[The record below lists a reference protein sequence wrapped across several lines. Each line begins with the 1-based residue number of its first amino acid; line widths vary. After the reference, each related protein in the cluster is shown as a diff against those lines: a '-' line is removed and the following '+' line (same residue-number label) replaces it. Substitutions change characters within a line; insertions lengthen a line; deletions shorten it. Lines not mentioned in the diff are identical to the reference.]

1 MSEICKNWTQWLKQ
15 NRFAGQTPEMIEQT
29 TRWLEAVRDVI
40 LVYAEIQPYE
50 TVLDIGCGTGLL
62 AFKVLEMQECKGNV
76 IFSDMF
82 KDCLNDCK
90 KILDESGVTEGYEL
104 LQCPVEHIA
113 LPMST
118 VHKALMRS
126 VLVHVVNKQPAI
138 NEIYRVLKP
147 GGKFC
152 AFEPIIRSNTRYW
165 EILDPAYID
174 KYEDFKRAEN
184 EIMDN
189 PLDSLCN
196 FDEKTLQ
203 TNLEIAGFSI
213 PEIKLQ
219 EVKSN
224 YVVQANMVREW
235 FINPPSP
242 TQPSTKE
249 RFLKYFDLPTVE
261 KFMIQVEEYLTGRS
275 ISLKTNAV
283 FINATK

>member
-1 MSEICKNWTQWLKQ
+1 MLKTKEL
-15 NRFAGQTPEMIEQT
+15 RKIFITTLSLFMILT
-29 TRWLEAVRDVI
+29 
-40 LVYAEIQPYE
+40 
-50 TVLDIGCGTGLL
+50 
-62 AFKVLEMQECKGNV
+62 
-76 IFSDMF
+76 IFSISTMNNR
-82 KDCLNDCK
+82 ND
-90 KILDESGVTEGYEL
+90 
-104 LQCPVEHIA
+104 
-113 LPMST
+113 
-118 VHKALMRS
+118 
-126 VLVHVVNKQPAI
+126 N
-138 NEIYRVLKP
+138 
-147 GGKFC
+147 
-152 AFEPIIRSNTRYW
+152 
-165 EILDPAYID
+165 
-174 KYEDFKRAEN
+174 
-184 EIMDN
+184 
-189 PLDSLCN
+189 
-196 FDEKTLQ
+196 TLQ